1 MSYYRDSFH
10 PIDVFELDVNNHFYK
25 FRMKIYNL

>member
-10 PIDVFELDVNNHFYK
+10 PIDVFELDVIIIILN